1 MSLTRI
7 TSGVVSSNAISTEK
21 LANGSIGS
29 RQLANTSVELKHL
42 AASANLVGSVSTV
55 STNLTANLVQITANI
70 NAVQSNINATATNV
84 NIVSS
89 NVGNTTA
96 FTANVEAR
104 RTANIAGAISTVL
117 TADLTASRAL
127 VSGSGGKI
135 EVSSTTSAQLGHL
148 SGVTG
153 AIQTQID
160 ALETRRAANNVTTT
174 FTDDV
179 IVTGNL
185 IVNGDTTTANS
196 VNMVVQDRMLMLAN
210 SATGAPSADIGLL
223 FNRGNQGNAA
233 FFYDESAKTFK
244 ISDTKDP
251 STNTTISPVTA
262 GNLDVGIVTA
272 ATLNATTITQNGAT
286 LDNLIGSNVDG
297 AISTVKSTDLTASRA
312 LASSGSG
319 KIEVSA
325 VTATELGYLDG
336 VSSAIQT
343 QLDSKIA
350 TTTSAANDFT
360 TFDTLEANLA
370 ATFIRLNANINTVS
384 GNVALGLVQKTNVIT
399 SGGGNTFHVAAPI
412 ASNPTNIGNVQL
424 FIDGL
429 AQKPKTSSSDNDYI
443 YTAGTG
449 LVTVTD
455 ASLPSGLAI
464 QITALYPP
472 S

>member
-70 NAVQSNINATATNV
+70 NAVQSNLNATATNV

-104 RTANIAGAISTVL
+104 RTANIAGAISSVL

-272 ATLNATTITQNGAT
+272 ATLNATAITQNGAT